1 MRFWVGGYGA
11 EQDGTAVGIGQLL
24 AGEPD
29 GPSAGGALAF
39 AGTAAQVA
47 GSASWLAAHP
57 SSDVVYAALEDAGT
71 VQAFRRTGDSSLARL
86 GPAVAVGESV
96 CHVAV
101 SPDATFLIA
110 ACWGDG
116 RVVRVELD
124 AAGRPG
130 AATIAASATDPYGTG
145 DPFAAPIDPGSTGS
159 DAAPDLPGAGIDL
172 ADAARALREAAGPE
186 FAHLVPDMAGPEDT
200 LASLGLTAAAARGF
214 EIAPAEPAADAD
226 PEPERASRAHQSV
239 FLAGGLIATTDMGFD
254 LVRFW
259 RPSANGLRAV
269 GVVRLPRGSGPRH
282 MVRHP
287 SGNLYVLAELSCEVI
302 VLAPDRTG
310 AWRVVG
316 GTQLSPETRAGRDSA
331 AELAASA
338 DGQFLYAGVRGI
350 NTVAAVRVRG
360 AGDELAPVAMVD
372 SGVDWPRHHLV
383 VRDTLLVAG
392 QRSNEITA
400 LTLDIRSGV
409 PSRPM
414 RRAEAPAPTCLLP
427 AR

>member
-1 MRFWVGGYGA
+1 MRFWVGGYAA
-11 EQDGTAVGIGQLL
+11 EQGGTAAGIGQLL

-29 GPSAGGALAF
+29 SPSAGGPLAF
-39 AGTAAQVA
+39 AGTAAQIA
-47 GSASWLAAHP
+47 GSASWLTAHP
-57 SSDVVYAALEDAGT
+57 SSNVVYAALEGAGT
-71 VQAFRRTGDSSLARL
+71 VQAFRRTGDSSLARF
-86 GPAVAVGESV
+86 GAPVAVGEAV

-101 SPDATFLIA
+101 SPDATFLLA

-130 AATIAASATDPYGTG
+130 AASIAASATDPFGTA
-145 DPFAAPIDPGSTGS
+145 DPFATPFDPGSTGS
-159 DAAPDLPGAGIDL
+159 DAAPALPEDDIGL

-186 FAHLVPDMAGPEDT
+186 FAHLVPDYAAPEDS
-200 LASLGLTAAAARGF
+200 LAALGLAAAAARGF
-214 EIAPAEPAADAD
+214 EIAPAEDA
-226 PEPERASRAHQSV
+226 PNAEPTPERASRAHQSV
-239 FLAGGLIATTDMGFD
+239 FLPGGLIATTDMGFD

-259 RPSANGLRAV
+259 RPSAEGLRAV

-287 SGNLYVLAELSCEVI
+287 SGHLYVLAELSCEI
-302 VLAPDRTG
+302 FVLAPDRAG

-316 GTQLSPETRAGRDSA
+316 GTPLSSETRAGRDAA

-338 DGQFLYAGVRGI
+338 DGQFLYAAVRGI
-350 NTVAAVRVRG
+350 NTMAAVRVRG

-392 QRSNEITA
+392 QRSNEIAA

-427 AR
+427 TR